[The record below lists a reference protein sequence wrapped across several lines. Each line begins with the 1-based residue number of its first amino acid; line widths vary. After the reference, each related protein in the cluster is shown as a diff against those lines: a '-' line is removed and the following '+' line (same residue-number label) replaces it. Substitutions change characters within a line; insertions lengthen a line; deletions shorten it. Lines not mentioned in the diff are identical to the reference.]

1 VICIILKMRLKTEK
15 TDGLLEIMGKL
26 MPEVRKEPGNHA
38 YYFHRVPD
46 EPNSFVFYEQY
57 EDEAAL
63 MAHRA
68 HIAEYG
74 IDMNNLSD
82 MLVEPPDRQVLE
94 LFE

>member
-1 VICIILKMRLKTEK
+1 MICIILKMRVKPEK
-15 TDGLLEIMGKL
+15 TAGLLEIMRRLK
-26 MPEVRKEPGNHA
+26 PEVDKEPGNHA
-38 YYFHRVPD
+38 YHFHRVPGD
-46 EPNSFVFYEQY
+46 ENSFVFYEQY

-74 IDMNNLSD
+74 IDMNNLSE
-82 MLVEPPDRQVLE
+82 LLAEPPDRQVLE

>member
-1 VICIILKMRLKTEK
+1 MICIILKMRLKPEK
-15 TDGLLEIMGKL
+15 TQGLLEIMRKL
-26 MPEVRKEPGNHA
+26 IPEVRQEPGNHA
-38 YYFHRVPD
+38 YYFHRVPGED
-46 EPNSFVFYEQY
+46 NSFVFYEQY

-74 IDMNNLSD
+74 IDMNNLAD
-82 MLVEPPDRQVLE
+82 MLAEPPDRQVLE